1 MTSCPTS
8 PGNFTSHFFTSS
20 ASAAAHQNLITSGK
34 PVRLLTPPS
43 FQPGLYQA
51 TSQTTTERQERQ
63 DINTTCK
70 LAHAHARAQTL
81 SHTLGSGWRWAPASI
96 CSLLSLWQLITSR
109 WKPHRCLSSHR
120 RLSPPP
126 PAAYPLFLPTLQSPS
141 HTHLVS
147 LHSPLTSTT
156 RVTSSLLNVSSI
168 SPLLPCSFIFLS
180 RLFWRRFSPT
190 FNPSVVFCFKRPTPS
205 PSISHSIHRENFHIC
220 VQCGFSF
227 FFSPP

>member
-51 TSQTTTERQERQ
+51 TSQTTTERQECQ

-81 SHTLGSGWRWAPASI
+81 SHTLGWGEGELQLPSAACYHSGSSSPLGGNHTGVSALTGA
-96 CSLLSLWQLITSR
+96 SLLHLLLLIPSSSQRYSLR
-109 WKPHRCLSSHR
+109 
-120 RLSPPP
+120 
-126 PAAYPLFLPTLQSPS
+126 
-141 HTHLVS
+141 HTH
-147 LHSPLTSTT
+147 TSC
-156 RVTSSLLNVSSI
+156 L
-168 SPLLPCSFIFLS
+168 FIH
-180 RLFWRRFSPT
+180 P
-190 FNPSVVFCFKRPTPS
+190 
-205 PSISHSIHRENFHIC
+205 
-220 VQCGFSF
+220 
-227 FFSPP
+227 